1 MATNKN
7 AQLRYKILDE
17 CFSNFSVNYSY
28 DDLLTR
34 LNEVLDEYGF
44 KVNLRQVQYDIE
56 HMKDHFGIELI
67 EGKKTDNY
75 TKRNKKTFRYP
86 NKEMSIYKKPIT
98 EIEKDQLKECL
109 FTLNR
114 IKGLPQL
121 EWVQDMIMKIDSSF
135 NFNENKDSV
144 IGFDENIDLHNKK
157 FISDL
162 YYKIIN
168 KRPISILYNTG
179 FENKDKLICHPYFL
193 KQYNNRWFLLG
204 HCIEHK
210 IKISVL
216 PLDRII
222 EFDELTTD
230 FIESEIDFIEY
241 FDDMIGV
248 SVVEDKSELV
258 KLRVSEKQLNYIKT
272 KPIHNSQKYEIDSA
286 GNELVV
292 LNLKINFELENHIL
306 QYGEAVQVVEP
317 TDLRDRLFER
327 VCELKNAY
335 ESIINPK

>member
-17 CFSNFSVNYSY
+17 SFSNFGVKYSY
-28 DDLLTR
+28 EDLLKR
-34 LNEVLDEYGF
+34 LNEVLDEYGY
-44 KVNLRQVQYDIE
+44 KVNLRQLQYDIQY
-56 HMKDHFGIELI
+56 MKSYYGIELI
-67 EGKKTDNY
+67 EGKKIDDF

-86 NKEMSIYKKPIT
+86 NKEMSIYVKPIT
-98 EIEKDQLKECL
+98 EVEKDQLKECL
-109 FTLNR
+109 YTLNR

-144 IGFDENIDLHNKK
+144 IGFDENIDLHNKN

-168 KRPISILYNTG
+168 TRPISILYNTG
-179 FENKDKLICHPYFL
+179 FENEDKLICHPYFL

-204 HCIEHK
+204 KCIEHD
-210 IKISVL
+210 IQISVL

-222 EFDELTTD
+222 EFEEINIEFIKTD
-230 FIESEIDFIEY
+230 IDFIEY
-241 FDDMIGV
+241 FDDLIGV
-248 SVVEDKSELV
+248 SVQEKTSEIV
-258 KLRVSEKQLNYIKT
+258 KLRVSDKQLNYIKT
-272 KPIHNSQKYEIDSA
+272 KPIHNSQKYEFDSV
-286 GNELVV
+286 GNKLVV

-306 QYGEAVQVVEP
+306 QYGETVQVIEP
-317 TDLRDRLFER
+317 TDLRDRLYER
-327 VCELKNAY
+327 VCSLKNAY
-335 ESIINPK
+335 GSIINP